1 MLKPDPYFSQNI
13 VVSFFADSLFPVIFS
28 AYFLKKY
35 VLVFFVLISSLSSS
49 PLLAR
54 VVRNTRWQKIW
65 ARGTTERGRKD
76 KKVSLLFEKAM
87 KKRENLLFFFFLPGR
102 NGPHFLLFTPLFL
115 FLRRIVVCSS
125 REVGKCPTFTPTSL
139 FFQQFFR
146 LFFFQLEVGNR
157 AVKGTIICENSKWQI
172 PELERE
178 VTKSKS
184 HRKSRKEFSVLLL
197 EGP

>member
-65 ARGTTERGRKD
+65 ARGTTERGGKD
-76 KKVSLLFEKAM
+76 KKSFSFVRKSDE
-87 KKRENLLFFFFLPGR
+87 KKRESSF
-102 NGPHFLLFTPLFL
+102 LFL
-115 FLRRIVVCSS
+115 FSARSEWPPFPPFYSSLSFPSTDRRM
-125 REVGKCPTFTPTSL
+125 
-139 FFQQFFR
+139 
-146 LFFFQLEVGNR
+146 
-157 AVKGTIICENSKWQI
+157 
-172 PELERE
+172 
-178 VTKSKS
+178 
-184 HRKSRKEFSVLLL
+184 
-197 EGP
+197 